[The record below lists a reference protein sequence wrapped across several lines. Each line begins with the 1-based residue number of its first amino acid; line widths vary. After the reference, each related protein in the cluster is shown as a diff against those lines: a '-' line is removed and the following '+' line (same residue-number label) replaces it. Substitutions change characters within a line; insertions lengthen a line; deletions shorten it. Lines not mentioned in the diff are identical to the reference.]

1 MLKLTPP
8 SSPSWHRLAACTL
21 VASCAS
27 AFFSPSL
34 AAPSAQASTEPK
46 TMPPSYASAQD
57 SDPMQLGWMQ
67 GFPPPADK
75 QLRFADGSFFTFPAL
90 RWSVAHMRQFMPT
103 VVVARGNSAPTLL
116 PYRLDPQIDALRF
129 RPNKAE
135 RDMTWQDSLWANY
148 TDGIVVLHRGHI
160 VYERYFGALTPDGQH
175 AAMSVT
181 KSITGLLGAALVAE
195 GQLKADAPVQHYLPE
210 LAHSALG
217 DASVRQVLDMSTALQ
232 FSEDYSDPKA
242 EIWQYSAAGN
252 PLPKPAGY
260 SGPVGYY
267 ATLATLKKAGTHGE
281 VFGYKTP
288 NADAVGW
295 LVARASGQPLNT
307 LLSARLWQKMGMEHD
322 AYFTVDELGTPFA
335 GGGFNASLRDMARLG
350 ELLRNKGQWQGQQL
364 LPASAIADIAQGGD
378 KTVFARSAY
387 RSSLPGWSYRDMWW
401 HTGNAHG
408 AYMARGV
415 HGQALYIDPKA
426 EMVIARFASHPIAAN
441 SANDA
446 TSLPAY
452 EAVANYLM
460 TKK

>member
-1 MLKLTPP
+1 M
-8 SSPSWHRLAACTL
+8 
-21 VASCAS
+21 
-27 AFFSPSL
+27 
-34 AAPSAQASTEPK
+34 
-46 TMPPSYASAQD
+46 
-57 SDPMQLGWMQ
+57 
-67 GFPPPADK
+67 
-75 QLRFADGSFFTFPAL
+75 
-90 RWSVAHMRQFMPT
+90 
-103 VVVARGNSAPTLL
+103 
-116 PYRLDPQIDALRF
+116 
-129 RPNKAE
+129 
-135 RDMTWQDSLWANY
+135 
-148 TDGIVVLHRGHI
+148 
-160 VYERYFGALTPDGQH
+160 
-175 AAMSVT
+175 
-181 KSITGLLGAALVAE
+181 
-195 GQLKADAPVQHYLPE
+195 
-210 LAHSALG
+210 
-217 DASVRQVLDMSTALQ
+217 
-232 FSEDYSDPKA
+232 
-242 EIWQYSAAGN
+242 
-252 PLPKPAGY
+252 
-260 SGPVGYY
+260 
-267 ATLATLKKAGTHGE
+267 ATLKKAGTHGGA
-281 VFGYKTP
+281 FGYKTP

-295 LVARASGQPLNT
+295 LVTRASGQPLST